1 MKKITPQ
8 TEQKLMRVLE
18 KVAEYTA
25 DGTHPNAAIIK
36 AGANILRP
44 GEVELVVHAYNV
56 GKTNCQREAE
66 GSILEKTAA
75 FDLAD
80 AATVSAQLF
89 PAAVKTAAQREISTV
104 VSSDY
109 TQSARAT
116 ARQIKAAQAPVREWP
131 AAAPT
136 EKQAREKVDT
146 KSHTR
151 QAGELQRATR
161 DYEVKRAAHRQSV
174 QALAQ
179 AVDAFGNYFRS
190 AGAPSQSSVKAA
202 AMVLHGPAVV
212 QSVFDSMYA
221 SQPGLTTIA
230 SASRPL
236 SKVAASSPA
245 LRLLDRVLDC
255 AVTCREKAAAAN
267 AAEPAAREKRAA
279 MYPAKTAA
287 VPWGNSILDAVI
299 EKNVAEKQAAL
310 LPLLPTV
317 PEIGRKVRSGLQDL
331 HNFGD
336 MRTDPEIAVNK
347 ALYDL
352 TDPDHEEQL
361 RQLQARTSFQELL
374 ARDPV
379 LQGHDPRRV
388 ADSYGQITQTAPNL
402 ASQPIALQALMRKQL
417 EQGHMDT
424 FDVNDMIGLN
434 NNLQDRFSS
443 MNDVG
448 RNANMQ
454 QATH

>member
-25 DGTHPNAAIIK
+25 DGDHPNAAIIK
-36 AGANILRP
+36 AGANVLRP

-56 GKTNCQREAE
+56 GKTNCQREAD

-80 AATVSAQLF
+80 ADVVSAQLF
-89 PAAVKTAAQREISTV
+89 PATVKTAAQREISTV

-109 TQSARAT
+109 AQSARAT
-116 ARQIKAAQAPVREWP
+116 ARQIKAAQAPVLEWP
-131 AAAPT
+131 TAPVM
-136 EKQAREKVDT
+136 EKQAREKLDT
-146 KSHTR
+146 KAHAR
-151 QAGELQRATR
+151 QTGDLQRATR

-174 QALAQ
+174 QDLAQ
-179 AVDAFGNYFRS
+179 AVDEFGNYFRS
-190 AGAPSQSSVKAA
+190 AGAPSQLSVKAA
-202 AMVLHGPAVV
+202 AAVLHGPAVV

-221 SQPGLTTIA
+221 SQPGLSTVA
-230 SASRPL
+230 SMTRPL
-236 SKVAASSPA
+236 TKIAASSPA
-245 LRLLDRVLDC
+245 IHLFSRVLEC
-255 AVTCREKAAAAN
+255 AMTCREKAAAAN
-267 AAEPAAREKRAA
+267 AAAPAATEKRAA

-287 VPWGNSILDAVI
+287 VPLGNSILDSVI
-299 EKNVAEKQAAL
+299 EKKVVEKQASY
-310 LPLLPTV
+310 LPSIPDM
-317 PEIGRKVRSGLQDL
+317 GRKVHSGMQGLQD
-331 HNFGD
+331 FGD
-336 MRTDPEIAVNK
+336 KRTDPEVAVNK
-347 ALYDL
+347 AVYDL

-361 RQLQARTSFQELL
+361 RQLQARTSFQELM
-374 ARDPV
+374 ARDPI

-402 ASQPIALQALMRKQL
+402 ASQPLALQALMRKQL

-424 FDVNDMIGLN
+424 FDVTDMIGLN
-434 NNLQDRFSS
+434 NNLQDRFSG

>member
-80 AATVSAQLF
+80 AATVTAQLF

-109 TQSARAT
+109 AQSARAT

-131 AAAPT
+131 AIPPT

-146 KSHTR
+146 KSHAR
-151 QAGELQRATR
+151 QTGELQRATR

-174 QALAQ
+174 QDLAQ

-190 AGAPSQSSVKAA
+190 AGAQSQSSVKAA
-202 AMVLHGPAVV
+202 ATALHGHAVV

-221 SQPGLTTIA
+221 SQPGLTTIS

-236 SKVAASSPA
+236 TKVAASSPA
-245 LRLLDRVLDC
+245 LRLLDRVLEC

-267 AAEPAAREKRAA
+267 AAEPAAREKRAS

-287 VPWGNSILDAVI
+287 VPWGSSILDAVI
-299 EKNVAEKQAAL
+299 EKKVYEKQAAF
-310 LPLLPTV
+310 LPTV
-317 PEIGRKVRSGLQDL
+317 PEMGQKVRSGLRGL
-331 HNFGD
+331 HDFGD
-336 MRTDPEIAVNK
+336 TRTDPETAVNK

-424 FDVNDMIGLN
+424 FDVDGMIGLN
-434 NNLQDRFSS
+434 NNLQDRFSG
-443 MNDVG
+443 MNDVT

>member
-25 DGTHPNAAIIK
+25 DGDHPNAAIIK
-36 AGANILRP
+36 AGANVLRP

-56 GKTNCQREAE
+56 GKTNCQRESE

-75 FDLAD
+75 FALAD
-80 AATVSAQLF
+80 ADTISAELF
-89 PAAVKTAAQREISTV
+89 PANVKTAAQREISTV

-109 TQSARAT
+109 SQSARAT
-116 ARQIKAAQAPVREWP
+116 ARQIKAAQAPVLEWP
-131 AAAPT
+131 AAPVMQ
-136 EKQAREKVDT
+136 KQAREKLDT
-146 KSHTR
+146 KAHAR
-151 QAGELQRATR
+151 QTGDLQRAVR
-161 DYEVKRAAHRQSV
+161 DYEVKRAAHRESV
-174 QALAQ
+174 QDLAQ
-179 AVDAFGNYFRS
+179 AVDEFGNYFRS
-190 AGAPSQSSVKAA
+190 AGAPSQLSVKAA
-202 AMVLHGPAVV
+202 ATVLHGPAVV

-221 SQPGLTTIA
+221 SQPGLATIA
-230 SASRPL
+230 SATRPL
-236 SKVAASSPA
+236 TKIAASSPA
-245 LRLLDRVLDC
+245 IHLLGRVLEC
-255 AVTCREKAAAAN
+255 AMTCREKAAAAN
-267 AAEPAAREKRAA
+267 AAAPAAIEKRAA

-287 VPWGNSILDAVI
+287 VPWGNSILDTVI
-299 EKNVAEKQAAL
+299 EKKVVEKQAAF
-310 LPLLPTV
+310 LPSFQDM
-317 PEIGRKVRSGLQDL
+317 GKKVHGGMQNLRD
-331 HNFGD
+331 FGD
-336 MRTDPEIAVNK
+336 QRTDPETSVNK
-347 ALYDL
+347 ALYEL

-361 RQLQARTSFQELL
+361 RQLQARTSFQELM

-402 ASQPIALQALMRKQL
+402 ASQPLALQALMRKQL

-434 NNLQDRFSS
+434 NNLQDRFSG
-443 MNDVG
+443 MNDVT